1 MKIKSK
7 IEGSDDW
14 LFIEEIPELY
24 SPNTP
29 LSEKNVN
36 IKSLPAQKLVNYQ
49 LSAGGLFLV
58 HSTMQF
64 SEHVK
69 VLSEIEGEAITSQ
82 FIFYGTNPSNEKSSD
97 ISAQKSSEAKNKSSD
112 KEGRRTG
119 SRHNIRYIPSIKGK
133 YPMMS
138 GIEYKYFLLVLSKQY
153 YFHLIDQH
161 SLLHSDFVREILKG
175 RYTSYAAKDLPV
187 TTEMKRVI
195 NDICECK
202 RSGELKRLH
211 TESKILE
218 LLMLQLEQMQSG
230 MAEVDKYMIKQDD
243 LKKIEHARNILDA
256 EYTYPP
262 TIIELA
268 KQITLNEFK
277 LKRGFKEYFGTT
289 IYGYV
294 TRLRME
300 EARRLILDEKKSIG
314 QVAAAVG
321 FNHQSHL
328 TDAFK
333 RYFGILPSE
342 IKSDEEHAL
351 ALNK

>member
-14 LFIEEIPELY
+14 LFIEEISEQY

-29 LSEKNVN
+29 LSEKNIN

-64 SEHVK
+64 SENVK

-82 FIFYGTNPSNEKSSD
+82 FIFYGSNPASEKNND
-97 ISAQKSSEAKNKSSD
+97 KSK
-112 KEGRRTG
+112 RRAG

-133 YPMMS
+133 YPMQPDL
-138 GIEYKYFLLVLSKQY
+138 EYKYFLLVLSKQY

-175 RYTSYAAKDLPV
+175 RYTSYSANDLPV

-230 MAEVDKYMIKQDD
+230 IAEVDKYLIKQDD
-243 LKKIEHARNILDA
+243 LKKIEHARDILDA
-256 EYTYPP
+256 TYTYPP

-268 KQITLNEFK
+268 KKIMLNEFK

-300 EARRLILDEKKSIG
+300 EARRLILEEKKTVG

-342 IKSDEEHAL
+342 IKSDEEQSIVI
-351 ALNK
+351 NK

>member
-7 IEGSDDW
+7 IEGSDEW
-14 LFIEEIPELY
+14 LFIEEIADQY
-24 SPNTP
+24 SPNMP
-29 LSEKNVN
+29 LSEKHVN

-64 SEHVK
+64 STAVK
-69 VLSEIEGEAITSQ
+69 VLSEVEGEAITSQ
-82 FIFYGTNPSNEKSSD
+82 FIFYGSQPGSEKPGVGSS
-97 ISAQKSSEAKNKSSD
+97 
-112 KEGRRTG
+112 RRQG

-133 YPMMS
+133 YPMMADV
-138 GIEYKYFLLVLSKQY
+138 EYKYFLIVLSKAY

-161 SLLHSDFVREILKG
+161 SLLHTDFVREILKG
-175 RYTSYAAKDLPV
+175 KYSSFTAKDLSV
-187 TTEMKRVI
+187 TMEMKRVI
-195 NDICECK
+195 NDICEC
-202 RSGELKRLH
+202 RRTGELKRMH

-218 LLMLQLEQMQSG
+218 LLMLQLEQMQAG
-230 MAEVDKYMIKQDD
+230 MEEVDRYVIKQDD
-243 LKKIEHARNILDA
+243 LRKIEKARDILDA
-256 EYTYPP
+256 GYACPP

-268 KQITLNEFK
+268 KQVALNEFK
-277 LKRGFKEYFGTT
+277 LKRGFKEYYGTT

-300 EARRLILDEKKSIG
+300 EARRLILEEGKNVG
-314 QVAAAVG
+314 QVASAVG

-342 IKSDEEHAL
+342 VKTDA
-351 ALNK
+351 

>member
-7 IEGSDDW
+7 IEGADDW

-82 FIFYGTNPSNEKSSD
+82 FIFYGTHPSNEKT
-97 ISAQKSSEAKNKSSD
+97 ND

-133 YPMMS
+133 YPMMPD
-138 GIEYKYFLLVLSKQY
+138 IEYKYFLLVLSREY

-161 SLLHSDFVREILKG
+161 SLLHSNFVREILKG

-202 RSGELKRLH
+202 RNGELKRLH

-243 LKKIEHARNILDA
+243 LKKIEHARDILDA

-268 KQITLNEFK
+268 KQIALNEFK

-342 IKSDEEHAL
+342 IKSDEERPL
-351 ALNK
+351 TINK

>member
-14 LFIEEIPELY
+14 LFIEEISEHY

-29 LSEKNVN
+29 LSEKHVN

-64 SEHVK
+64 NADVQ
-69 VLSEIEGEAITSQ
+69 VLSEIEGETITSQ
-82 FIFYGTNPSNEKSSD
+82 FIFYGTQPNLDKKD
-97 ISAQKSSEAKNKSSD
+97 TKAKR
-112 KEGRRTG
+112 KEG

-133 YPMMS
+133 YPMAAD
-138 GIEYKYFLLVLSKQY
+138 IEYKYFLLVLSKSY

-161 SLLHSDFVREILKG
+161 SLLHTDFVRGILKG
-175 RYTSYAAKDLPV
+175 KYTSFSAKDLSV

-202 RSGELKRLH
+202 RVGELKRMH
-211 TESKILE
+211 TESRILE

-230 MAEVDKYMIKQDD
+230 VEEVDKYVIKQDD
-243 LKKIEHARNILDA
+243 LRKLEHARDILDA
-256 EYTYPP
+256 QYTYPP
-262 TIIELA
+262 TIIELS
-268 KQITLNEFK
+268 KQVALNEFK
-277 LKRGFKEYFGTT
+277 LKRAFKEYFGTT

-300 EARRLILDEKKSIG
+300 EASRLILEEKKSVG
-314 QVAAAVG
+314 QVATAVG

-342 IKSDEEHAL
+342 IKLLED
-351 ALNK
+351 

>member
-14 LFIEEIPELY
+14 LFIEEIADNY
-24 SPNTP
+24 TPNTP
-29 LSEKNVN
+29 LSEKSVN

-64 SEHVK
+64 NSNVK
-69 VLSEIEGEAITSQ
+69 VFSEVEGETITSQ
-82 FIFYGTNPSNEKSSD
+82 FIFYDTHPNPEKKD
-97 ISAQKSSEAKNKSSD
+97 LKNNRKS
-112 KEGRRTG
+112 G
-119 SRHNIRYIPSIKGK
+119 SRHNIRYIPSIKGS
-133 YPMMS
+133 YPMVPD
-138 GIEYKYFLLVLSKQY
+138 IEYKYFLLVLSKPY
-153 YFHLIDQH
+153 YFHLINQH
-161 SLLHSDFVREILKG
+161 SLLHTDFVREILKG
-175 RYTSYAAKDLPV
+175 KYTSFSAKDLPV

-202 RSGELKRLH
+202 RTGELKRMH
-211 TESKILE
+211 TESRILE

-230 MAEVDKYMIKQDD
+230 VEEVDKYVIKQDD
-243 LKKIEHARNILDA
+243 LRKLERARDILDA
-256 EYTYPP
+256 QYTYPP
-262 TIIELA
+262 TIIELS
-268 KQITLNEFK
+268 KQIALNEFK
-277 LKRGFKEYFGTT
+277 LKRAFKEYFGTT

-300 EARRLILDEKKSIG
+300 EARRLILEEKKTVG
-314 QVAAAVG
+314 QVASAVG

-342 IKSDEEHAL
+342 IKLSEE
-351 ALNK
+351 

>member
-14 LFIEEIPELY
+14 LFIEEISELY

-29 LSEKNVN
+29 LSEKNIN

-64 SEHVK
+64 SENVK

-82 FIFYGTNPSNEKSSD
+82 FIFYGSNPALEKSSD
-97 ISAQKSSEAKNKSSD
+97 KN
-112 KEGRRTG
+112 GRRAG

-133 YPMMS
+133 YPMMPD
-138 GIEYKYFLLVLSKQY
+138 IEYKYFLLVLSKQY

-175 RYTSYAAKDLPV
+175 RYTSYSAKDLPV

-230 MAEVDKYMIKQDD
+230 MAEVDKYLIKQDD
-243 LKKIEHARNILDA
+243 LKKIEHAREILDA
-256 EYTYPP
+256 AYTYPP

-268 KQITLNEFK
+268 KQTTLNEFK
-277 LKRGFKEYFGTT
+277 LKRGFKEYYGTT

-300 EARRLILDEKKSIG
+300 EARRLILEERKSIG

-342 IKSDEEHAL
+342 IKLDEEQPFAI
-351 ALNK
+351 NK

>member
-7 IEGSDDW
+7 IEGSDEW

-24 SPNTP
+24 VAHTP
-29 LSEKNVN
+29 LSEKQVN
-36 IKSLPAQKLVNYQ
+36 IKSLPAEKLVNYQ

-64 SEHVK
+64 NEHVK
-69 VLSEIEGEAITSQ
+69 IISEVEGEAITSQ
-82 FIFYGTNPSNEKSSD
+82 FIFYGSYSSMEKN
-97 ISAQKSSEAKNKSSD
+97 APKNN
-112 KEGRRTG
+112 RRTG
-119 SRHNIRYIPSIKGK
+119 SRHNIRYIPSLKGK
-133 YPMMS
+133 YPVMPEL
-138 GIEYKYFLLVLSKQY
+138 EYKYFLLVMSKQY

-161 SLLHSDFVREILKG
+161 SLLHSEFVKEILKG
-175 RYTSYAAKDLPV
+175 KYSSFAAKDLSV
-187 TTEMKRVI
+187 TSEMKRVI

-202 RSGELKRLH
+202 RTGELKRLH
-211 TESKILE
+211 TEAKILE

-230 MAEVDKYMIKQDD
+230 TEVDKYLIKQDD
-243 LKKIEHARNILDA
+243 LKKIERARDILDA
-256 EYTYPP
+256 TYQYPP
-262 TIIELA
+262 TIIELS
-268 KQITLNEFK
+268 KQVTLNEFK
-277 LKRGFKEYFGTT
+277 LKKGFKEYYGTT

-300 EARRLILDEKKSIG
+300 EARRLILEERKSIG

-328 TDAFK
+328 TEAFK

-342 IKSDEEHAL
+342 VMV
-351 ALNK
+351 

>member
-7 IEGSDDW
+7 IEGSDEW

-24 SPNTP
+24 VAHTP
-29 LSEKNVN
+29 LSEKQVN
-36 IKSLPAQKLVNYQ
+36 IKSLPAEKLVNYQ

-64 SEHVK
+64 NEHVK
-69 VLSEIEGEAITSQ
+69 IISEVEGEAITSQ
-82 FIFYGTNPSNEKSSD
+82 FIFYGSSSSMEKN
-97 ISAQKSSEAKNKSSD
+97 ALKNN
-112 KEGRRTG
+112 RRTG
-119 SRHNIRYIPSIKGK
+119 SRHNIRYIPSLKGK
-133 YPMMS
+133 YPVMPEL
-138 GIEYKYFLLVLSKQY
+138 EYKYFLLVMSKQY

-161 SLLHSDFVREILKG
+161 SLLHSEFVKEILKG
-175 RYTSYAAKDLPV
+175 KYSSFAAKDLSV
-187 TTEMKRVI
+187 TSEMKRVI

-202 RSGELKRLH
+202 RTGELKRLH
-211 TESKILE
+211 TEAKILE

-230 MAEVDKYMIKQDD
+230 TEVDKYLIKQDD
-243 LKKIEHARNILDA
+243 LKKIEHARDILDA
-256 EYTYPP
+256 TYQYPP
-262 TIIELA
+262 TIIELS
-268 KQITLNEFK
+268 KQVTLNEFK
-277 LKRGFKEYFGTT
+277 LKKGFKEYYGTT

-300 EARRLILDEKKSIG
+300 EARRLILEERKSIG

-328 TDAFK
+328 TEAFK

-342 IKSDEEHAL
+342 VMV
-351 ALNK
+351 

>member
-82 FIFYGTNPSNEKSSD
+82 FIFYGTQPSNEKT
-97 ISAQKSSEAKNKSSD
+97 AD

-133 YPMMS
+133 YPMMPH
-138 GIEYKYFLLVLSKQY
+138 IEYKYFLLVLSKEY

-161 SLLHSDFVREILKG
+161 SLLHSNFVREILKG

-230 MAEVDKYMIKQDD
+230 MAEVDKYIIKQDD
-243 LKKIEHARNILDA
+243 LKKIEHARDILDA

-342 IKSDEEHAL
+342 IKSDEEQSL
-351 ALNK
+351 VLNK

>member
-7 IEGSDDW
+7 IEGTEDW
-14 LFIEEIPELY
+14 FFIEEIPELY
-24 SPNTP
+24 APNTP
-29 LSEKNVN
+29 LSEKNIN
-36 IKSLPAQKLVNYQ
+36 IRIPSVQKLVNYQ

-64 SEHVK
+64 NEPVK
-69 VLSEIEGEAITSQ
+69 VLSEVEGETITSQ
-82 FIFYGTNPSNEKSSD
+82 FIFYGSNAAGDKT
-97 ISAQKSSEAKNKSSD
+97 ATKNS
-112 KEGRRTG
+112 RRTG
-119 SRHNIRYIPSIKGK
+119 SRHNIRYIPSLKGK
-133 YPMMS
+133 YPMLPD
-138 GIEYKYFLLVLSKQY
+138 IEYKYFLLVLSKSY

-161 SLLHSDFVREILKG
+161 SLLHTDFVREILKG
-175 RYTSYAAKDLPV
+175 KYTSFAAKDLSV
-187 TTEMKRVI
+187 TSEMRRVI

-230 MAEVDKYMIKQDD
+230 AEVEKYLIKQDD
-243 LKKIEHARNILDA
+243 LKKIEHARELLD
-256 EYTYPP
+256 EGYRYPP
-262 TIIELA
+262 TIIELSKLVA
-268 KQITLNEFK
+268 LNEFK
-277 LKRGFKEYFGTT
+277 LKRGFKEYYGTT

-300 EARRLILDEKKSIG
+300 QAKSLILEDKMSIG

-342 IKSDEEHAL
+342 VHLGQDS
-351 ALNK
+351 

>member
-14 LFIEEIPELY
+14 LFIEEIPEHY
-24 SPNTP
+24 TPNTP
-29 LSEKNVN
+29 LSEKNIN

-58 HSTMQF
+58 HATMQF
-64 SEHVK
+64 NTSVK
-69 VLSEIEGEAITSQ
+69 VLSEVEGETITSQ
-82 FIFYGTNPSNEKSSD
+82 FIFYGTNPNVEK
-97 ISAQKSSEAKNKSSD
+97 KEAKSN
-112 KEGRRTG
+112 RREG

-133 YPMMS
+133 YQMLPD
-138 GIEYKYFLLVLSKQY
+138 IEYKYFLLVLSKSY

-161 SLLHSDFVREILKG
+161 SLLHTDFVKEILKG
-175 RYTSYAAKDLPV
+175 KYTSFAAKDLPV

-202 RSGELKRLH
+202 RTGELKRLH

-230 MAEVDKYMIKQDD
+230 VEVEKYLIKQDD
-243 LKKIEHARNILDA
+243 LKKIEHAREILDA
-256 EYTYPP
+256 EYSYPP
-262 TIIELA
+262 TIIELS

-277 LKRGFKEYFGTT
+277 LKRGFKAYYGTT

-300 EARRLILDEKKSIG
+300 EARRLILDEKRSVG
-314 QVAAAVG
+314 QVATAVG

-342 IKSDEEHAL
+342 IKANED
-351 ALNK
+351 

>member
-14 LFIEEIPELY
+14 LFIEEISDNY

-64 SEHVK
+64 NNNVK
-69 VLSEIEGEAITSQ
+69 VLSEVEGETITSQ
-82 FIFYGTNPSNEKSSD
+82 FIFYGTNPNADKKDAKSN
-97 ISAQKSSEAKNKSSD
+97 
-112 KEGRRTG
+112 RREG

-133 YPMMS
+133 YPMVPD
-138 GIEYKYFLLVLSKQY
+138 IEYKYFLLVLSKQY

-161 SLLHSDFVREILKG
+161 SLLHTDFVREILKG
-175 RYTSYAAKDLPV
+175 KYTSFAAKDLPV

-202 RSGELKRLH
+202 RTGELKRMH
-211 TESKILE
+211 TESRILE

-230 MAEVDKYMIKQDD
+230 AEEVDRYVIKQDD
-243 LKKIEHARNILDA
+243 LRKLERAREILDA

-262 TIIELA
+262 TIIELS
-268 KQITLNEFK
+268 KQIALNEFK
-277 LKRGFKEYFGTT
+277 LKRAFKEYFGTT
-289 IYGYV
+289 VYGYV

-300 EARRLILDEKKSIG
+300 EARRLILEEKKSVG

-342 IKSDEEHAL
+342 IRVTED
-351 ALNK
+351 

>member
-7 IEGSDDW
+7 IEGSDEW
-14 LFIEEIPELY
+14 LFIEELPEIY
-24 SPNTP
+24 TSKTP
-29 LSEKNVN
+29 LSEKHVN
-36 IKSLPAQKLVNYQ
+36 IKSLPAQKLINYQ
-49 LSAGGLFLV
+49 LSTGGLFLV

-69 VLSEIEGEAITSQ
+69 VLSEVEGETITSQ
-82 FIFYGTNPSNEKSSD
+82 FIFYGSSTVADKDFGKNP
-97 ISAQKSSEAKNKSSD
+97 
-112 KEGRRTG
+112 RRIG

-133 YPMMS
+133 YPMMPD
-138 GIEYKYFLLVLSKQY
+138 IEYKYFLLVLSKAY

-161 SLLHSDFVREILKG
+161 SLLHTDFVREILKG
-175 RYTSYAAKDLPV
+175 KYTSFAAKDLPV

-202 RSGELKRLH
+202 RTGELKRLH

-230 MAEVDKYMIKQDD
+230 VEVEKYLIKQDD
-243 LKKIEHARNILDA
+243 LKKIENAREILDKG
-256 EYTYPP
+256 YTYPP
-262 TIIELA
+262 TIIELS
-268 KQITLNEFK
+268 KQIGLNEFK
-277 LKRGFKEYFGTT
+277 LKRGFKEYYGTT

-300 EARRLILDEKKSIG
+300 EARRLILEERKSIG
-314 QVAAAVG
+314 QVAVAVG

-342 IKSDEEHAL
+342 IKSDED
-351 ALNK
+351 

>member
-82 FIFYGTNPSNEKSSD
+82 FIFYGTNPSSEKT
-97 ISAQKSSEAKNKSSD
+97 ND

-202 RSGELKRLH
+202 RNGELKRLH

-243 LKKIEHARNILDA
+243 LKKIEHARDILDA
-256 EYTYPP
+256 AYTYPP

-342 IKSDEEHAL
+342 IKSDEEHSL
-351 ALNK
+351 TLNK

>member
-24 SPNTP
+24 VAHTP
-29 LSEKNVN
+29 LSEKHID
-36 IKSLPAQKLVNYQ
+36 IKSLPVEKLMTYQ

-64 SEHVK
+64 NEHVK
-69 VLSEIEGEAITSQ
+69 VISEVEGEVITSQ
-82 FIFYGTNPSNEKSSD
+82 FIFYGSHPASEKNTSRNS
-97 ISAQKSSEAKNKSSD
+97 
-112 KEGRRTG
+112 RRVG
-119 SRHNIRYIPSIKGK
+119 SRHNIRYIPSLKGK
-133 YPMMS
+133 YPMMPD
-138 GIEYKYFLLVLSKQY
+138 IEYKYFLLVLSKSY

-161 SLLHSDFVREILKG
+161 SMLHSEFVKEILKG
-175 RYTSYAAKDLPV
+175 KYTSFAAKDLSV
-187 TTEMKRVI
+187 TSEMKRVI

-202 RSGELKRLH
+202 RTGELKRMH
-211 TESKILE
+211 TESRILE

-230 MAEVDKYMIKQDD
+230 TEVEKYMIKQDD
-243 LKKIEHARNILDA
+243 LRKIEHARDILDA
-256 EYTYPP
+256 TYQYPP
-262 TIIELA
+262 TIIELS
-268 KQITLNEFK
+268 KQVMLNEFK
-277 LKRGFKEYFGTT
+277 LKKGFKEYYGNT

-328 TDAFK
+328 TEAFK

-342 IKSDEEHAL
+342 VTL
-351 ALNK
+351 

>member
-29 LSEKNVN
+29 LSEKNIN

-64 SEHVK
+64 SENVK

-82 FIFYGTNPSNEKSSD
+82 FIFYGTSPAAGSKPADKSAGKSQEQ
-97 ISAQKSSEAKNKSSD
+97 SA
-112 KEGRRTG
+112 RRTG

-133 YPMMS
+133 YPMMPD
-138 GIEYKYFLLVLSKQY
+138 IEYKYFLLVLSKPY

-175 RYTSYAAKDLPV
+175 RYTSYSARDLPV

-230 MAEVDKYMIKQDD
+230 MAEVDKYLIKADD
-243 LKKIEHARNILDA
+243 LKKLEHARDILDA
-256 EYTYPP
+256 GYTYPP

-268 KQITLNEFK
+268 KQTTLNEFK

-300 EARRLILDEKKSIG
+300 EARRLILEEKKSIG

-342 IKSDEEHAL
+342 IKSDEEPAL
-351 ALNK
+351 S

>member
-14 LFIEEIPELY
+14 LFIEEISDNY

-29 LSEKNVN
+29 LSEKNIN

-64 SEHVK
+64 NANVK
-69 VLSEIEGEAITSQ
+69 VLSEVEGESITSQ
-82 FIFYGTNPSNEKSSD
+82 FIFYGTNPSADKKDAKSV
-97 ISAQKSSEAKNKSSD
+97 
-112 KEGRRTG
+112 RREG

-133 YPMMS
+133 YPMVPD
-138 GIEYKYFLLVLSKQY
+138 IEYKYFLLVLSKQY

-161 SLLHSDFVREILKG
+161 SLLHTDFVREILKG
-175 RYTSYAAKDLPV
+175 KYTSFSAKDLPV

-202 RSGELKRLH
+202 RTGELKRMH
-211 TESKILE
+211 TESRILE

-230 MAEVDKYMIKQDD
+230 AEEVDKYVIKQDD
-243 LKKIEHARNILDA
+243 LRKLERARTILDA

-262 TIIELA
+262 TIIELS
-268 KQITLNEFK
+268 KQIALNEFK
-277 LKRGFKEYFGTT
+277 LKRAFKEYFGTT

-300 EARRLILDEKKSIG
+300 EARRLILDEKKSVG

-342 IKSDEEHAL
+342 IRASDD
-351 ALNK
+351 

>member
-7 IEGSDDW
+7 IEGSDEW

-24 SPNTP
+24 VAHTP
-29 LSEKNVN
+29 LSEKQVN
-36 IKSLPAQKLVNYQ
+36 IKSLPAEKLVNYQ

-64 SEHVK
+64 NEHVK
-69 VLSEIEGEAITSQ
+69 VISEVEGEAITSQ
-82 FIFYGTNPSNEKSSD
+82 FIFYGSSSSMEKNVP
-97 ISAQKSSEAKNKSSD
+97 KNN
-112 KEGRRTG
+112 RRTG
-119 SRHNIRYIPSIKGK
+119 SRHNIRYIPSLKGK
-133 YPMMS
+133 YPMMPEL
-138 GIEYKYFLLVLSKQY
+138 EYKYFLLVMSKQY

-161 SLLHSDFVREILKG
+161 SLLHSEFVKEILKG
-175 RYTSYAAKDLPV
+175 KYSSFAAKDLSV
-187 TTEMKRVI
+187 TSEMKRVI

-202 RSGELKRLH
+202 RTGELKRLH
-211 TESKILE
+211 TEAKILE

-230 MAEVDKYMIKQDD
+230 TEVDKYLIKQDD
-243 LKKIEHARNILDA
+243 LKKIEHARDILDA
-256 EYTYPP
+256 TYQYPP
-262 TIIELA
+262 TIIELS
-268 KQITLNEFK
+268 KRVTLNEFK
-277 LKRGFKEYFGTT
+277 LKKGFKEYYGTT

-300 EARRLILDEKKSIG
+300 EARRLILEERKSIG

-328 TDAFK
+328 TEAFK

-342 IKSDEEHAL
+342 VMV
-351 ALNK
+351 

>member
-14 LFIEEIPELY
+14 LFIEEIPEHY
-24 SPNTP
+24 TPNTP
-29 LSEKNVN
+29 LSEKNIN
-36 IKSLPAQKLVNYQ
+36 IKSLPVQKLVNYQ

-58 HSTMQF
+58 HATMQF
-64 SEHVK
+64 NTSVK
-69 VLSEIEGEAITSQ
+69 VLSEVEGETITSQ
-82 FIFYGTNPSNEKSSD
+82 FIFYGTNPNVEK
-97 ISAQKSSEAKNKSSD
+97 KEAKSN
-112 KEGRRTG
+112 RREG

-133 YPMMS
+133 YQMLPD
-138 GIEYKYFLLVLSKQY
+138 IEYKYFLLVLSKSY

-161 SLLHSDFVREILKG
+161 SLLHTDFVKEILKG
-175 RYTSYAAKDLPV
+175 KYTSFAAKDLPV

-202 RSGELKRLH
+202 RTGELKRLH

-230 MAEVDKYMIKQDD
+230 VEVEKYLIKQDD
-243 LKKIEHARNILDA
+243 LKKIEHAREILDA
-256 EYTYPP
+256 EYSYPP
-262 TIIELA
+262 TIIELS

-277 LKRGFKEYFGTT
+277 LKRGFKAYYGTT

-300 EARRLILDEKKSIG
+300 EARRLILDEKRSVG
-314 QVAAAVG
+314 QVATAVG

-342 IKSDEEHAL
+342 IKANED
-351 ALNK
+351 

>member
-1 MKIKSK
+1 MKIRSK

-24 SPNTP
+24 VANTP
-29 LSEKNVN
+29 LSEKNIN
-36 IKSLPAQKLVNYQ
+36 IKSLPVEKLVNYQ

-64 SEHVK
+64 NEHVK

-82 FIFYGTNPSNEKSSD
+82 FIFYGVNPGTEKSS
-97 ISAQKSSEAKNKSSD
+97 SKN
-112 KEGRRTG
+112 ERRMG

-133 YPMMS
+133 YPMMPDV
-138 GIEYKYFLLVLSKQY
+138 EYKYFLLVLSKSY

-161 SLLHSDFVREILKG
+161 SLLHTEFVREIVKG
-175 RYTSYAAKDLPV
+175 KYTSFAAKDLSV
-187 TTEMKRVI
+187 TIEMKRVI
-195 NDICECK
+195 NDICDC
-202 RSGELKRLH
+202 RRTGELKRMH

-230 MAEVDKYMIKQDD
+230 TEVEKYLIKQDD
-243 LKKIEHARNILDA
+243 LKKIEHARDILDA
-256 EYTYPP
+256 TYQYPP
-262 TIIELA
+262 TIIELS
-268 KQITLNEFK
+268 KQVALNEFK
-277 LKRGFKEYFGTT
+277 LKKGFKEYYGITL
-289 IYGYV
+289 YGYV

-300 EARRLILDEKKSIG
+300 EARRLILDEGKSIG

-328 TDAFK
+328 TEAFK

-342 IKSDEEHAL
+342 ITI
-351 ALNK
+351 

>member
-7 IEGSDDW
+7 IEGSDEW
-14 LFIEEIPELY
+14 LFIEEIPERY

-64 SEHVK
+64 NTSVK
-69 VLSEIEGEAITSQ
+69 VLSEIEGETITSQ
-82 FIFYGTNPSNEKSSD
+82 FIFYGTNSSPEK
-97 ISAQKSSEAKNKSSD
+97 KND
-112 KEGRRTG
+112 KQPRREG

-133 YPMMS
+133 YQMIP
-138 GIEYKYFLLVLSKQY
+138 GVEYKYFLLVLSKAY

-161 SLLHSDFVREILKG
+161 SLLHTDFVREILKG
-175 RYTSYAAKDLPV
+175 KYTSFAAKDLSV

-202 RSGELKRLH
+202 RTGELKRLH

-230 MAEVDKYMIKQDD
+230 IEVDKYLIKQDD
-243 LKKIEHARNILDA
+243 LKKIEQARDILDA
-256 EYTYPP
+256 GYNYPP

-268 KQITLNEFK
+268 KQVALNEFK
-277 LKRGFKEYFGTT
+277 LKKGFKEYYGTT

-314 QVAAAVG
+314 QVASAVG

-342 IKSDEEHAL
+342 VKINEDSL
-351 ALNK
+351 

>member
-14 LFIEEIPELY
+14 LFIEEISEQY
-24 SPNTP
+24 SPHTP
-29 LSEKNVN
+29 LSEKNIN

-64 SEHVK
+64 SENVK

-82 FIFYGTNPSNEKSSD
+82 FIFYGTNSSTEKLGSDKSADKSS
-97 ISAQKSSEAKNKSSD
+97 
-112 KEGRRTG
+112 RRVG
-119 SRHNIRYIPSIKGK
+119 SRHNIRYIPSVKGK
-133 YPMMS
+133 YPMMPD
-138 GIEYKYFLLVLSKQY
+138 IEYKYFLLVLSKQY

-230 MAEVDKYMIKQDD
+230 MSEVDRYMIKTDD
-243 LKKIEHARNILDA
+243 LKKITHARDILDA
-256 EYTYPP
+256 GYTYPP

-268 KQITLNEFK
+268 KQTMLNEFK

-300 EARRLILDEKKSIG
+300 EARRLIIEEKKTVG
-314 QVAAAVG
+314 QVSAAVG
-321 FNHQSHL
+321 FNHQSHFS
-328 TDAFK
+328 DAFK

-342 IKSDEEHAL
+342 IRSEEEQPL
-351 ALNK
+351 TLK

>member
-14 LFIEEIPELY
+14 LFIEEIPEYY
-24 SPNTP
+24 SPHTS
-29 LSEKNVN
+29 LSEKHVN
-36 IKSLPAQKLVNYQ
+36 IKSSPAQKSVNYQ

-64 SEHVK
+64 NTNVK
-69 VLSEIEGEAITSQ
+69 VLSEVEGEAITSQ
-82 FIFYGTNPSNEKSSD
+82 FIFYGMHTGTEKKNAKSS
-97 ISAQKSSEAKNKSSD
+97 KRE
-112 KEGRRTG
+112 G

-133 YPMMS
+133 YPMVPD
-138 GIEYKYFLLVLSKQY
+138 IEYKYFLLVLSKQY

-161 SLLHSDFVREILKG
+161 SLLHTDFVREILKG
-175 RYTSYAAKDLPV
+175 KYTSFAAKDLPV

-195 NDICECK
+195 NDICEC
-202 RSGELKRLH
+202 RRTGELKRMH
-211 TESKILE
+211 TESRILE

-230 MAEVDKYMIKQDD
+230 VEEVERYAIKQDD
-243 LKKIEHARNILDA
+243 MRKLEQARDILDA
-256 EYTYPP
+256 QYTYPP
-262 TIIELA
+262 TIIELS
-268 KQITLNEFK
+268 KQIALNEFK
-277 LKRGFKEYFGTT
+277 LKRAFKEYFGTT

-300 EARRLILDEKKSIG
+300 EARRLILDEKKTIG

-342 IKSDEEHAL
+342 IKLSEE
-351 ALNK
+351 

>member
-14 LFIEEIPELY
+14 LFIEEISEHY
-24 SPNTP
+24 TPNTP

-58 HSTMQF
+58 HATMQF
-64 SEHVK
+64 NTGVK
-69 VLSEIEGEAITSQ
+69 VLSEVEGETITSQ
-82 FIFYGTNPSNEKSSD
+82 FIFYGTNPNAEKKESKSS
-97 ISAQKSSEAKNKSSD
+97 
-112 KEGRRTG
+112 RREG

-133 YPMMS
+133 YQMLPD
-138 GIEYKYFLLVLSKQY
+138 IEYKYFLLVLSKAY

-161 SLLHSDFVREILKG
+161 SLLHTDFVKEILKG
-175 RYTSYAAKDLPV
+175 KYTSFAAKDLPV

-202 RSGELKRLH
+202 RTGELKRLH

-230 MAEVDKYMIKQDD
+230 VEVEKYLIKQDD
-243 LKKIEHARNILDA
+243 LKKIEHAREILDA
-256 EYTYPP
+256 GYSYPP
-262 TIIELA
+262 TIIELS
-268 KQITLNEFK
+268 KQIALNEFK
-277 LKRGFKEYFGTT
+277 LKRGFKAYYGTT

-300 EARRLILDEKKSIG
+300 EARRLILEEKRSVG
-314 QVAAAVG
+314 QVATAVG

-342 IKSDEEHAL
+342 IKANED
-351 ALNK
+351 

>member
-7 IEGSDDW
+7 IEGSDEW
-14 LFIEEIPELY
+14 LFIEEIPERY
-24 SPNTP
+24 SPSAP

-64 SEHVK
+64 NANVK
-69 VLSEIEGEAITSQ
+69 VLSEIEGETITSQ
-82 FIFYGTNPSNEKSSD
+82 FIFYGPNLNADKKEVKSS
-97 ISAQKSSEAKNKSSD
+97 
-112 KEGRRTG
+112 RREG

-133 YPMMS
+133 YPMVPD
-138 GIEYKYFLLVLSKQY
+138 IEYKYFLLVLSKEY
-153 YFHLIDQH
+153 YFHLIDRH
-161 SLLHSDFVREILKG
+161 SLLHTDFVREILKG
-175 RYTSYAAKDLPV
+175 KYTSFAAKDLPV

-202 RSGELKRLH
+202 RTGELKRLH

-230 MAEVDKYMIKQDD
+230 VEVDKYLIKQDD
-243 LKKIEHARNILDA
+243 LKKIEYARDILDA
-256 EYTYPP
+256 SYTYPP
-262 TIIELA
+262 TIIELS
-268 KQITLNEFK
+268 KQVALNEFK
-277 LKRGFKEYFGTT
+277 LKRGFKEYYGTT

-300 EARRLILDEKKSIG
+300 EARRLILDERKSVG

-342 IKSDEEHAL
+342 IKSNED
-351 ALNK
+351 

>member
-7 IEGSDDW
+7 IEGSDEW

-24 SPNTP
+24 IAHTP
-29 LSEKNVN
+29 LSEKQVN
-36 IKSLPAQKLVNYQ
+36 IKSLPAERLVNYQ

-69 VLSEIEGEAITSQ
+69 VISEVEGEAITSQ
-82 FIFYGTNPSNEKSSD
+82 FIFYGSSSSMEKNT
-97 ISAQKSSEAKNKSSD
+97 AKNS
-112 KEGRRTG
+112 RRTG
-119 SRHNIRYIPSIKGK
+119 SRHNIRYIPSLKGK
-133 YPMMS
+133 YPMMPEL
-138 GIEYKYFLLVLSKQY
+138 EYKYFLLVMSKQY

-161 SLLHSDFVREILKG
+161 SLLHSEFVKEILKG
-175 RYTSYAAKDLPV
+175 KYSSFAAKDLSV
-187 TTEMKRVI
+187 TSEMKRVI

-202 RSGELKRLH
+202 RTGELKRLH
-211 TESKILE
+211 TEAKILE

-230 MAEVDKYMIKQDD
+230 TEVDKYLIKQDD
-243 LKKIEHARNILDA
+243 LKKIEHARDILDA
-256 EYTYPP
+256 TYQYPP
-262 TIIELA
+262 TIIELS
-268 KQITLNEFK
+268 KQVTLNEFK
-277 LKRGFKEYFGTT
+277 LKKGFKEYYGTT

-300 EARRLILDEKKSIG
+300 EARRLILEEQKSIG

-328 TDAFK
+328 TEAFK

-342 IKSDEEHAL
+342 VMV
-351 ALNK
+351 

>member
-7 IEGSDDW
+7 IEGSDEW

-24 SPNTP
+24 IAHTP
-29 LSEKNVN
+29 LSEKQVN
-36 IKSLPAQKLVNYQ
+36 IKSLPAEKLVNYQ

-64 SEHVK
+64 NEHVK
-69 VLSEIEGEAITSQ
+69 VISEVEGEAITSQ
-82 FIFYGTNPSNEKSSD
+82 FIFYGSSLSMEKN
-97 ISAQKSSEAKNKSSD
+97 AGKNS
-112 KEGRRTG
+112 RRTG
-119 SRHNIRYIPSIKGK
+119 SRHNIRYIPSLKGK
-133 YPMMS
+133 YPMMPEL
-138 GIEYKYFLLVLSKQY
+138 EYKYFLLVMSKEY

-161 SLLHSDFVREILKG
+161 SLLHSAFVKEILKG
-175 RYTSYAAKDLPV
+175 KYSSFSAKDLSV
-187 TTEMKRVI
+187 TSEMKRVI

-202 RSGELKRLH
+202 RTGELKRLH
-211 TESKILE
+211 TEARILE

-230 MAEVDKYMIKQDD
+230 TEVDKYLIKQDD
-243 LKKIEHARNILDA
+243 LKKIEHARDILDA
-256 EYTYPP
+256 TYQYPP
-262 TIIELA
+262 TIIELS
-268 KQITLNEFK
+268 KQVMLNEFK
-277 LKRGFKEYFGTT
+277 LKKGFKEYYGTT

-300 EARRLILDEKKSIG
+300 EARRLILEERKSIG

-328 TDAFK
+328 TEAFK

-342 IKSDEEHAL
+342 VMG
-351 ALNK
+351 

>member
-14 LFIEEIPELY
+14 LFIEEIPDQY
-24 SPNTP
+24 TPNAP
-29 LSEKNVN
+29 LSEKHVN

-64 SEHVK
+64 SSNVK
-69 VLSEIEGEAITSQ
+69 VLSEVEGEAITSQ
-82 FIFYGTNPSNEKSSD
+82 FIFYGTSPGADKSAEGS
-97 ISAQKSSEAKNKSSD
+97 
-112 KEGRRTG
+112 GRRQG

-133 YPMMS
+133 YPMVPD
-138 GIEYKYFLLVLSKQY
+138 IEYKYFLLVLSKSY

-161 SLLHSDFVREILKG
+161 SLLHTEFVKEILKG
-175 RYTSYAAKDLPV
+175 KYTSFAAKDLPV
-187 TTEMKRVI
+187 TMEMKRVI

-202 RSGELKRLH
+202 RTGELKRLH
-211 TESKILE
+211 TESRILE
-218 LLMLQLEQMQSG
+218 LLMLQLEQMQTSSE
-230 MAEVDKYMIKQDD
+230 EVEKYVIKQDD
-243 LKKIEHARNILDA
+243 LQKIEQAKEILDTG
-256 EYTYPP
+256 YHCPP
-262 TIIELA
+262 TIIELS
-268 KQITLNEFK
+268 KQIALNEFK
-277 LKRGFKEYFGTT
+277 LKRGFKEYYGTT

-300 EARRLILDEKKSIG
+300 EARRLILEEGKNVG
-314 QVAAAVG
+314 QVATAVG

-342 IKSDEEHAL
+342 IIP
-351 ALNK
+351 

>member
-14 LFIEEIPELY
+14 LFIEEISDNY

-64 SEHVK
+64 NNNVK
-69 VLSEIEGEAITSQ
+69 VLSEVEGETITSQ
-82 FIFYGTNPSNEKSSD
+82 FIFYGTNPHADKKDAKSN
-97 ISAQKSSEAKNKSSD
+97 
-112 KEGRRTG
+112 RREG

-133 YPMMS
+133 YPMVPD
-138 GIEYKYFLLVLSKQY
+138 IEYKYFLLVLSKQY

-161 SLLHSDFVREILKG
+161 SLLHTDFVREILKG
-175 RYTSYAAKDLPV
+175 KYTSFAAKDLPV

-202 RSGELKRLH
+202 RTGELKRMH
-211 TESKILE
+211 TESRILE

-230 MAEVDKYMIKQDD
+230 AEEVDRYVIKQDD
-243 LKKIEHARNILDA
+243 LRKLERAREILDA

-262 TIIELA
+262 TIIELS
-268 KQITLNEFK
+268 KQIALNEFK
-277 LKRGFKEYFGTT
+277 LKRAFKEYFGTT

-300 EARRLILDEKKSIG
+300 EARRLILEEKKSVG

-342 IKSDEEHAL
+342 IRAAED
-351 ALNK
+351 

>member
-14 LFIEEIPELY
+14 LFIEEISEHY

-29 LSEKNVN
+29 LSEKNIN

-64 SEHVK
+64 SENVK

-82 FIFYGTNPSNEKSSD
+82 FIFYGTNSSTEKSG
-97 ISAQKSSEAKNKSSD
+97 SD
-112 KEGRRTG
+112 KSADKGSRRMG

-133 YPMMS
+133 YPM
-138 GIEYKYFLLVLSKQY
+138 IPDVEYKYFLLVLSKQY

-175 RYTSYAAKDLPV
+175 RYTSYAAKDLSV

-195 NDICECK
+195 NDICECR

-218 LLMLQLEQMQSG
+218 LLMLQLEQMQAG
-230 MAEVDKYMIKQDD
+230 IAEVDKYLIKQDD
-243 LKKIEHARNILDA
+243 LKKLEHARDILHGN
-256 EYTYPP
+256 YTCPP

-268 KQITLNEFK
+268 KQTTLNEFK

-300 EARRLILDEKKSIG
+300 EARRLIIEEKKTIG
-314 QVAAAVG
+314 QVSAAVG
-321 FNHQSHL
+321 FNHQSHFS
-328 TDAFK
+328 DAFK

-342 IKSDEEHAL
+342 IKSDEEQPVAL
-351 ALNK
+351 K

>member
-1 MKIKSK
+1 MKIKAK

-14 LFIEEIPELY
+14 LFMEEISEQY
-24 SPNTP
+24 TPNAP
-29 LSEKNVN
+29 LSEKHIN

-49 LSAGGLFLV
+49 LTAGGLFLV

-64 SEHVK
+64 SASVK
-69 VLSEIEGEAITSQ
+69 VLSEVEGEAITSQ
-82 FIFYGTNPSNEKSSD
+82 FIFYGTNPSAEKSTD
-97 ISAQKSSEAKNKSSD
+97 KPSD
-112 KEGRRTG
+112 KSAGQTRRMG

-133 YPMMS
+133 YPMMP

-161 SLLHSDFVREILKG
+161 SLLHTDFVKEILKG
-175 RYTSYAAKDLPV
+175 KYTSFAAKDLSV
-187 TTEMKRVI
+187 TMEMKKVI

-202 RSGELKRLH
+202 RTGELKRMH

-218 LLMLQLEQMQSG
+218 LLMLQLEQMQASSE
-230 MAEVDKYMIKQDD
+230 EVDKYLIRHDD
-243 LKKIEHARNILDA
+243 LSKIEHARNVLDA
-256 EYTYPP
+256 AYTSPP
-262 TIIELA
+262 TIIELS
-268 KQITLNEFK
+268 KQVMLNEFK
-277 LKRGFKEYFGTT
+277 LKRGFKEYYGIT

-300 EARRLILDEKKSIG
+300 EARLMILEDKQSIG
-314 QVAAAVG
+314 QIASAVG
-321 FNHQSHL
+321 YNHSSHF

-342 IKSDEEHAL
+342 VRSVDDQSTI
-351 ALNK
+351 LNKID